1 MPGPKGGQEREEQVR
16 EIMELRRALA
26 RTRQDL
32 LRTRGRGAP
41 SSSDEE
47 PCRREELSGS
57 LSGSLNGLSNKPCL
71 NRELVAKLRSMTETI
86 KMLSTENVS
95 LREENDGL
103 LELHG
108 STADADNNDVTDG
121 KLKAVIQSYEVQ
133 VREMADKV
141 ASLEVGLAEA
151 RDKPVGGQERDK
163 YKSLARRLKEERNQ
177 YKDLVEDKQTE
188 QAALQ
193 DEMEKMTDMIGE
205 LRENCGVLQEELLRA
220 RQEDVPR
227 RDAGVQCGPVPT
239 GGPPVRRA
247 SLTELSPRARLIPKR
262 TISNI
267 SQSSLS
273 SSSSQSPRGS
283 QLQRSIELSRPKQ
296 RTPTSSSPSSPAKG
310 ARIAKPVSRQPSAP
324 SSPQLATYTHQ
335 TTPSR
340 VPVTP
345 SRLPF
350 PTSGSRPGSGRS
362 RLPLPTGQSSPRAG
376 QERREVLHI
385 TEPEETRAQTE
396 VKELEQE
403 EDAMCQSDS
412 SSLLAEAEAVTRIV
426 TVQLERVMSRETSP
440 TMDTGEREEE
450 GPPGEREQD
459 QLEEDDQFPAPPSLG
474 DLEKLA
480 MEQDSVPSTPR
491 TLRRADNLRQKMAA
505 RRIQRTWKHFYQEL
519 EEKKVDT
526 GKSSEQ
532 LVEEEQDKDEAIS
545 SIQAVMMGHQV
556 RAASLAAARARGG
569 IFTARPWVGGAL
581 SEGEESEEEVE
592 KLQGIIRSHSFRLR
606 TLHEEDIMGHVGK
619 VSSIRAKFSRRSPD
633 GASDDCLADTDR
645 NV

>member
-1 MPGPKGGQEREEQVR
+1 
-16 EIMELRRALA
+16 
-26 RTRQDL
+26 
-32 LRTRGRGAP
+32 
-41 SSSDEE
+41 
-47 PCRREELSGS
+47 
-57 LSGSLNGLSNKPCL
+57 
-71 NRELVAKLRSMTETI
+71 
-86 KMLSTENVS
+86 
-95 LREENDGL
+95 
-103 LELHG
+103 
-108 STADADNNDVTDG
+108 
-121 KLKAVIQSYEVQ
+121 
-133 VREMADKV
+133 MADKV

-239 GGPPVRRA
+239 GQPPVRRA

-296 RTPTSSSPSSPAKG
+296 RTPSSSSPSSPAKG

-324 SSPQLATYTHQ
+324 SSPQTAAYTHQ

-385 TEPEETRAQTE
+385 TEPEETKAQTE
-396 VKELEQE
+396 VKVLEQE

-440 TMDTGEREEE
+440 IMDTGEREEE
-450 GPPGEREQD
+450 GPPREREQEH
-459 QLEEDDQFPAPPSLG
+459 L
-474 DLEKLA
+474 
-480 MEQDSVPSTPR
+480 
-491 TLRRADNLRQKMAA
+491 
-505 RRIQRTWKHFYQEL
+505 
-519 EEKKVDT
+519 
-526 GKSSEQ
+526 
-532 LVEEEQDKDEAIS
+532 
-545 SIQAVMMGHQV
+545 
-556 RAASLAAARARGG
+556 
-569 IFTARPWVGGAL
+569 
-581 SEGEESEEEVE
+581 EEEV
-592 KLQGIIRSHSFRLR
+592 L
-606 TLHEEDIMGHVGK
+606 T
-619 VSSIRAKFSRRSPD
+619 AW
-633 GASDDCLADTDR
+633 DDVKEVNSLT
-645 NV
+645 